1 MVRVLLILVCKIPVK
16 GGSAIWDGTCWSGGD
31 HRQPWTSGSRIS
43 HLFCRLWGKIE
54 NLWAKAYMI
63 RSVFQL
69 SGYSMEDGRRTGE
82 LRQTDWPGGWHNSP
96 SDKGWRRQEWVPYQS
111 KNSVHEKTLRM
122 ETSWGLSTDRHGE
135 REGSTLLPHVLAH
148 GMEWLV
154 MQSHPQARTKIE
166 RAWEKEKSGCSFGS
180 LWVSSVVK

>member
-16 GGSAIWDGTCWSGGD
+16 GDSGIWDRTCWSGGD

-69 SGYSMEDGRRTGE
+69 SGYSVEGGRRTGE

-96 SDKGWRRQEWVPYQS
+96 SNKGWRMQEWAPYQRVRTVFM
-111 KNSVHEKTLRM
+111 KKHQGWRPVGAFL
-122 ETSWGLSTDRHGE
+122 LTDMGRE
-135 REGSTLLPHVLAH
+135 RGPHCFPMSSPMGWSDWWRRVT
-148 GMEWLV
+148 
-154 MQSHPQARTKIE
+154 PKPE
-166 RAWEKEKSGCSFGS
+166 RK
-180 LWVSSVVK
+180 

>member
-16 GGSAIWDGTCWSGGD
+16 GDSGIWDETCWSGGD

-69 SGYSMEDGRRTGE
+69 SGYSMEDGQRTGE

-96 SDKGWRRQEWVPYQS
+96 SDEGWKMQEWVSYQRVRTVFM
-111 KNSVHEKTLRM
+111 KKHWEWRPFGAFL
-122 ETSWGLSTDRHGE
+122 LTDMGRG
-135 REGSTLLPHVLAH
+135 RGPHC
-148 GMEWLV
+148 W
-154 MQSHPQARTKIE
+154 PT
-166 RAWEKEKSGCSFGS
+166 F
-180 LWVSSVVK
+180 